1 MIVDERLPEEL
12 SFEEAMES
20 LDTIVASLEGERL
33 TLEQMVSSY
42 ERGMKL
48 LRVCRARIERAQ
60 QRVESINMDLQGRGK
75 ATLSEFAP
83 LETVETSPPSTPPG
97 EAPKRIKK
105 KIVQDEGIAED
116 EIRLF

>member
-83 LETVETSPPSTPPG
+83 LESTETSPSTPPA